1 MWGKRRHSL
10 PSEARTLVGKLR
22 AHSWK
27 TDAERA
33 DLLRRVG
40 ALEGLKPEDVTWMC
54 LDPDGHLRQA
64 GLEMLQRF
72 PFDEG
77 AEALFPILASR
88 TETLR
93 RLAMQ
98 AIEWLAGPTF
108 VSRLKEFLAHP
119 NPNVVDAAL
128 DWLKRNPSEQ
138 ALPWLAEALGSSSV
152 AVRRKAFS
160 IVEATNSPRAA
171 PLAIKALDDNDE
183 NLRFRAI
190 QVMSKFPEEG
200 QVEPLLR
207 HCRHDSSRIKDAAIA
222 TLSPLLARA
231 DARWNE
237 QILPLLTDL
246 NPKVRQLASRILATQ
261 DPLRVADA
269 FLVTFGTIYG
279 PDRERA
285 VGALAELG
293 PEYIRA
299 FLQRDEDPDS
309 NIAMLAASIAVTIE
323 SPEVVPHCIRFL
335 QGNEWWLRDRAAQLL
350 AKIRDPRSLPP
361 LLQLLAD
368 PESDISAA
376 HALGIWA
383 TPEALP
389 GLLESYKKGTKDLRL
404 EILDAFARISDPRIQ
419 GLLESITRADPDP
432 LVRDKAVRLLAERNH
447 AETDG
452 VAVSLSVGG
461 SARVFSPIDFE
472 ATPDPTIDEMLRHA
486 RAVGASDLHVA
497 AGVVPHVRIN
507 GRLLPL
513 PLAETTPERAEKLV
527 LPILA
532 GAQGEQLRVGRQI
545 DFCYKHAEL
554 GRFRTNVFYE
564 RKGLKGV
571 FRVVPYDVPNLTDVG
586 LPESVWDVTLYSQGL
601 VLVTGPAGC
610 GKTTTLAAL
619 VDHINDR
626 QRSHVITIE
635 DPIEYVHTSRE
646 ALINQREI
654 PSHSVSFAKALR
666 QALRED
672 PDVIL
677 VGEMRDLET
686 ISLAITASETGHLV
700 LATLHTTTAAAT
712 VDRIINAFPP
722 DQQAQIRLMV
732 ADSLKAVLSQTLL
745 PRRDGAGR
753 VAAFEIL
760 RNTPNVAGLIREGK
774 TFQIPTAMQTGA
786 AMGMVLMDNALLTL
800 VNDGIVEPRVG
811 YDRALRK
818 EMFEALLPADEVVA

>member
-10 PSEARTLVGKLR
+10 PSEARAILGKLR

-27 TDAERA
+27 TDAERT
-33 DLLRRVG
+33 DLLRRF
-40 ALEGLKPEDVTWMC
+40 AAIEALKPEDITWMC
-54 LDPDGHLRQA
+54 LDPDGHLRQT
-64 GLEMLQRF
+64 GLELLQRF

-108 VSRLKEFLAHP
+108 VTRIKDFLAHP

-128 DWLKRNPSEQ
+128 EWLKRNPSEQ
-138 ALPWLAEALGSSSV
+138 VLPWLAEALTSPSV
-152 AVRRKAFS
+152 AVRRKAFA
-160 IVEATNSPRAA
+160 IVEATSSPKAA
-171 PLAIKALDDNDE
+171 SLALKALDDNDE

-190 QVMSKFPEEG
+190 QVLMRFPDEG
-200 QVEPLLR
+200 QIEALLR

-222 TLSPLLARA
+222 TLTPLLARA

-237 QILPLLTDL
+237 LILPLLTDL

-261 DPLRVADA
+261 EPLRVADA
-269 FLVTFGTIYG
+269 FLSTFGTIYG

-285 VGALAELG
+285 VSALEELG
-293 PEYIRA
+293 PNYIQA
-299 FLQRDEDPDS
+299 FLQRDEDPDP

-323 SPEVVPHCIRFL
+323 SPEVVPHCVRFL
-335 QGNEWWLRDRAAQLL
+335 EGSEWWLRDRAAQVL
-350 AKIRDPRSLPP
+350 AKIRDPRSLPA
-361 LLQLLAD
+361 LLKLLSD
-368 PESDISAA
+368 PESDITAA
-376 HALGIWA
+376 NALGIWGA
-383 TPEALP
+383 AEALP
-389 GLLESYKKGTKDLRL
+389 ALLEAYKKGTKDLRL
-404 EILDAFARISDPRIQ
+404 EILDAFARINDPRIA
-419 GLLESITRADPDP
+419 GLLESITRADPDL
-432 LVRDKAVRLLAERNH
+432 LVRDKAVRLLAARNQT
-447 AETDG
+447 ESDG
-452 VAVSLSVGG
+452 GA
-461 SARVFSPIDFE
+461 SASNRMFAPIDFA
-472 ATPDPTIDEMLRHA
+472 ATPDPSIEELLRHA

-497 AGVVPHVRIN
+497 AGVSPHVRIH
-507 GRLLPL
+507 GRLQPL
-513 PLAETTPERAEKLV
+513 PAPEMTPERAETLV

-532 GAQGEQLRVGRQI
+532 STQTEQLRAARQI
-545 DFCYKHAEL
+545 DFCYKHAEY

-564 RKGLKGV
+564 RKGLKAV

-586 LPESVWDVTLYSQGL
+586 LPESVWDVTQYSQGL

-646 ALINQREI
+646 ALINQREV
-654 PSHSVSFAKALR
+654 PSHSASFAKALR

-700 LATLHTTTAAAT
+700 LATLHTTTAPAT

-722 DQQAQIRLMV
+722 DQQAQIRLMI
-732 ADSLKAVLSQTLL
+732 ADSLKAVISQTLL

-786 AMGMVLMDNALLTL
+786 ASGMVLLDNALLNL
-800 VNDGIVEPRVG
+800 VNEGIIEPRVG
-811 YDRALRK
+811 YDRAQRK
-818 EMFEALLPADEVVA
+818 EAFEGLLPAEEVVA

>member
-1 MWGKRRHSL
+1 MWGKKHHSL
-10 PSEARTLVGKLR
+10 PSEARALVAKLR

-27 TDAERA
+27 TDADRA
-33 DLLRRVG
+33 DLLRRLSAV
-40 ALEGLKPEDVTWMC
+40 EGLKPEDVTWMC
-54 LDPDGHLRQA
+54 LDPDASLRQA
-64 GLEMLQRF
+64 GLDLLQRF
-72 PFDEG
+72 PFEEG
-77 AEALFPILASR
+77 AEALFPILSSR
-88 TETLR
+88 TETVR

-108 VSRLKEFLAHP
+108 VSRLKDFLANP

-138 ALPWLAEALGSSSV
+138 ALPWLAEALNASSV
-152 AVRRKAFS
+152 AIRRKAFS
-160 IVEATNSPRAA
+160 IVEATHSPRAG
-171 PLAIKALDDNDE
+171 PLALKALDDNDE

-190 QVMSKFPEEG
+190 QVLGKYPDEAH
-200 QVEPLLR
+200 VEPLLR
-207 HCRHDSSRIKDAAIA
+207 HCRQDSSRIKDAAIA
-222 TLSPLLARA
+222 TLTPLLARA

-237 QILPLLTDL
+237 LILPLLTDL

-269 FLVTFGTIYG
+269 FLVSFGTIYG

-285 VGALAELG
+285 VSALAELG
-293 PEYIRA
+293 SEYIRA
-299 FLQRDEDPDS
+299 FLERDQDPDS

-335 QGNEWWLRDRAAQLL
+335 QGSEWWLRDRAAQVL
-350 AKIRDPRSLPP
+350 ARIRDPRALPY
-361 LLQLLAD
+361 LVQMLSD

-376 HALGIWA
+376 HALGVWA
-383 TPEALP
+383 APETLP
-389 GLLESYKKGTKDLRL
+389 GLLEAYKKGTKDLRL
-404 EILDAFARISDPRIQ
+404 EILDAFARIADPRIQ

-432 LVRDKAVRLLAERNH
+432 LVRDKAVHLLAARSHTEVESAGRER
-447 AETDG
+447 
-452 VAVSLSVGG
+452 L
-461 SARVFSPIDFE
+461 FSPIDFQT
-472 ATPDPTIDEMLRHA
+472 TPEPTLDDLLRHA

-497 AGVVPHVRIN
+497 AGVVPHIRIH
-507 GRLLPL
+507 GRLTPL
-513 PLAETTPERAEKLV
+513 PLSETSPERSERLI
-527 LPILA
+527 LPILTA
-532 GAQGEQLRVGRQI
+532 DRAEHLKAGRQI
-545 DFCYKHAEL
+545 DFCYKHPEI
-554 GRFRTNVFYE
+554 GRYRTNIFYE

-571 FRVVPYDVPNLTDVG
+571 FRVVPYEVPNLTDVG

-619 VDHINDR
+619 VDHINDT
-626 QRSHVITIE
+626 QRSHIITIE

-654 PSHSVSFAKALR
+654 PSHSVSFARALR
-666 QALRED
+666 QSLRED

-722 DQQAQIRLMV
+722 DQQAQIRLMI
-732 ADSLKAVLSQTLL
+732 ADSLKAVLSQALL
-745 PRRDGAGR
+745 PRRDGSGR

-760 RNTPNVAGLIREGK
+760 RNTPNVGGLIREGK

-786 AMGMVLMDNALLTL
+786 ASGMTLMDNALLNL
-800 VNDGIVEPRVG
+800 VNEGIIEPRVA
-811 YDRALRK
+811 YDRAQRK
-818 EMFEALLPADEVVA
+818 EMFEGLLPVDEVVA